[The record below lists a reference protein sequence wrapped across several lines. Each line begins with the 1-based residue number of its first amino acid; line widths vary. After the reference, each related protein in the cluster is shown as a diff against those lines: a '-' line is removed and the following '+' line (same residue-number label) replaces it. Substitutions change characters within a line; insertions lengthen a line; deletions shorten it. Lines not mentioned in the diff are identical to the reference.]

1 MTLHSH
7 QLEINE
13 YLHQVI
19 KAYYV
24 LDYFGWGKPNNP
36 DFINDLKNDFGEK
49 SDYVLDN
56 ACKKLRANSYESINE
71 IIKKEKLDT
80 ICIVPRAKREAYYK
94 PNQLLFSATMRRIA
108 LDIGVDI
115 KHILR
120 IENTK
125 TTHFHHKPEY
135 GGDGDSPYPSI
146 TKKTCLI
153 SFGIKGKN
161 ILLIDDIY
169 TKTINIDEDCIQALL
184 DEGANKVVLFT
195 VAKTAHHS
203 DSKQGVQYDFDAFGN
218 PINSYTTTRY
228 DSNSLGVQYDA
239 FGNPINNSKTIR
251 YNNRSGR
258 LQFDAFG
265 NPINSSKTARYNDRS
280 RSSRLDAFGNPVNT
294 SDDDIPF

>member
-146 TKKTCLI
+146 TKETCLI

-203 DSKQGVQYDFDAFGN
+203 DSKQDAKSDFDAFSN
-218 PINSYTTTRY
+218 PINS
-228 DSNSLGVQYDA
+228 N
-239 FGNPINNSKTIR
+239 KTVR
-251 YNNRSGR
+251 YNNRSGKP
-258 LQFDAFG
+258 LFGAFG
-265 NPINSSKTARYNDRS
+265 NPINSSKTARYNDSS
-280 RSSRLDAFGNPVNT
+280 RSSRLNVFIPPVNT
-294 SDDDIPF
+294 LDDDDIPY